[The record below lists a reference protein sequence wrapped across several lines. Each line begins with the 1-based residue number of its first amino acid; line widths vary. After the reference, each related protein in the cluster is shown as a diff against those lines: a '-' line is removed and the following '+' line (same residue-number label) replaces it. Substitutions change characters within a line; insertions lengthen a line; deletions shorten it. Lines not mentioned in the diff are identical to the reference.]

1 MFPELLSQS
10 IIKLLISTFDPEK
23 KGVAIE
29 IGVGTDNFYS
39 FKYKEEGLECIA
51 VDPVAYPPFLKIAK
65 EKNIHFEEA
74 CIYDHEG
81 EITLFGSHMS
91 DLSSINR
98 DWWGVDAEN
107 QKKVK
112 SILLTTLLK
121 KYNVGQITFLKAD
134 TEGSEYEIIKQL
146 TELDEINLPLIVEF
160 EYGGGGL
167 KKSGAGGWERQF
179 FDKVIA
185 IIQTL
190 QKLNYQSGL
199 LIDSNDTASV
209 FFDLKTITDP
219 NDLFKPNYEYG
230 NILIFKKVPDNI
242 VEIEN
247 VLLKTQLTELEKSI
261 GVLRTENDALRIKIL
276 KSRYLKRAI
285 DKAKRFFGK

>member
-29 IGVGTDNFYS
+29 IGIGTDNFYS

-74 CIYDHEG
+74 CIYDQEG

-112 SILLTTLLK
+112 SILLSTLLK
-121 KYNVGQITFLKAD
+121 KYNVDRITFLKAD
-134 TEGSEYEIIKQL
+134 TEGSEFEIIKQL
-146 TELDEINLPLIVEF
+146 AGLEELNLPYIVEF
-160 EYGGGGL
+160 EYGGGGF
-167 KKSGAGGWERQF
+167 KKNGAGGWTRQF

-190 QKLNYQSGL
+190 QKLGYQEGL
-199 LIDSNDTASV
+199 LIDSNDLTPV

-219 NDLFKPNYEYG
+219 NELFKPHYEYG
-230 NILIFKKVPDNI
+230 NILIFKKAIGNI
-242 VEIEN
+242 LEIEN
-247 VLLKTQLTELEKSI
+247 VLLKTQSTALEKF
-261 GVLRTENDALRIKIL
+261 LDDLKAENAALHIKLL
-276 KSRYLKRAI
+276 KSRYLTRAI
-285 DKAKRFFGK
+285 NKIKRILGK